1 MSESGLGDAAIMARA
16 IEIAGRGAYTARPN
30 PCVGC
35 VIAKEGA
42 ILAEGWH
49 RAKGED
55 HAEVRAI
62 RALGGGAPADGLEL
76 FVTLEPCSHRGATP
90 PCTEAI
96 LRLRPARVVVAARD
110 PNPLVDGKGIA
121 ALRDADIPVEVGL
134 RQEEALWLNRGHA
147 KRMTTGRPWVTV
159 KAAATL
165 DGKTALESGLSR
177 WITGEQARADVQR
190 TRAASCAILTGI
202 GTALQDNPRLTVREV
217 QVDRQPLRVLVDS
230 GLRSNPEMEIFSGGA
245 TLLACAREPD
255 ARLRY
260 GQETQIVALPDAEGK
275 VDLEGL
281 LNLLGERECNSVLV
295 EAGARLNGALLQ
307 RGLVDEIQ
315 LYMAP
320 VVFGK
325 GRQLFDMAP
334 PATPAEAVRLEL
346 RGVEQIGGDVKA
358 TFVAARG

>member
-1 MSESGLGDAAIMARA
+1 
-16 IEIAGRGAYTARPN
+16 
-30 PCVGC
+30 
-35 VIAKEGA
+35 
-42 ILAEGWH
+42 
-49 RAKGED
+49 
-55 HAEVRAI
+55 
-62 RALGGGAPADGLEL
+62 
-76 FVTLEPCSHRGATP
+76 
-90 PCTEAI
+90 
-96 LRLRPARVVVAARD
+96 VVVAARD

-230 GLRSNPEMEIFSGGA
+230 GLRSNPEMEIFRGGA

-260 GQETQIVALPDAEGK
+260 GQETQIAALPDAEGK
-275 VDLEGL
+275 VDLERL
-281 LNLLGERECNSVLV
+281 LDLLGERECNSVLV

-325 GRQLFDMAP
+325 GRHLFDVAP
-334 PATPAEAVRLEL
+334 PAMPAEAVRLEL